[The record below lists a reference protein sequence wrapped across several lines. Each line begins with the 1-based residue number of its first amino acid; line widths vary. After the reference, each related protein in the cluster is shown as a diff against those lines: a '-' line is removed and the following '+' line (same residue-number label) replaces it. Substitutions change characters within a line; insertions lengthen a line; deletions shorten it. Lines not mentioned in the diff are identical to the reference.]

1 MQNRTGC
8 TNFLEYLFVISLI
21 LTESTMYGVMKEFY
35 ANGITD
41 FTFRIICLAITFFL
55 IIISILE
62 GRQYVRRIDIKFI
75 IVFILFW
82 MFYLINS
89 RYNINAYLENF
100 FIPFI
105 LFLFLVILHQNFFER
120 FFNKYVNIIYIIS
133 VISLIFYFGGTIL
146 KIVPSESLEYYNN
159 GAWNQGFHYFYL
171 NFINEWQTQE
181 IFGKSF
187 IRNVGIFM
195 EAPGFAFPLIMS
207 LWWELFEKNNICKER
222 IGVFLVTIVTTFST
236 KALGI
241 AIVLVFVY
249 LYSKKVDK
257 KSFWKK
263 IRPFFFPVIF
273 GVGFILGIYILKQKV
288 LTTGE
293 SGSWFIRKNDIVVAY
308 YVWKKYPIFGA
319 GFYNLQEMYNNYPNG
334 RLNGAPTMGILNI
347 LAYGGIYT
355 LIGYAVCLKNYL
367 KKERFRKEK
376 YNIIIFLALFVT
388 FLATSNNQYSY
399 TVLLLLAMGYIKEA

>member
-1 MQNRTGC
+1 MKNRTGF
-8 TNFLEYLFVISLI
+8 NSLIEYLFVASLI

-35 ANGITD
+35 ENGITD
-41 FTFRIICLAITFFL
+41 FTFRIICLIITFFL

-62 GRQYVRRIDIKFI
+62 GRRYVKRIHIKLI
-75 IVFILFW
+75 IVAILF
-82 MFYLINS
+82 FALYLIIS
-89 RYNINAYLENF
+89 RYNVNAYLENY

-105 LFLFLVILHQNFFER
+105 LFLLLVLLHQNFFER
-120 FFNKYVNIIYIIS
+120 FFNIYDDIIYIIS
-133 VISLIFYFGGTIL
+133 FISLIFYFGGTIL
-146 KIVPSESLEYYNN
+146 KFIPSEALEYYNN

-187 IRNVGIFM
+187 VRNVGIFM

-207 LWWELFEKNNICKER
+207 LWWELFEKNNTCKRR
-222 IGVFLVTIVTTFST
+222 IVVFLITIITTFST

-241 AIVLVFVY
+241 AIILLFVY
-249 LYSKKVDK
+249 LYSKKIDK

-263 IRPFFFPVIF
+263 IRPVFFPLIF
-273 GVGFILGIYILKQKV
+273 VVGFILGIYILKQKV
-288 LTTGE
+288 LTTGDA
-293 SGSWFIRKNDIVVAY
+293 GSWFIRKNDIFAAY
-308 YVWKKYPIFGA
+308 YVWKKYPILGA

-347 LAYGGIYT
+347 LAYGGVYT
-355 LIGYAVCLKNYL
+355 LVGYIVCLKNYL
-367 KKERFRKEK
+367 KKVRFAGEK
-376 YNIIIFLALFVT
+376 YNIIIFLALFIT